1 MRALAHHGGAM
12 APQARPER
20 DRLVERLA
28 ARARTWADSHSQD
41 AGLALLELWATL
53 GDVLS
58 YYQERVANEAALDS
72 TAQRRPEITVE
83 VDGETWTEVP
93 GLDASG
99 PADRHYVVST
109 DEDRG
114 TVITF
119 GDGEQ
124 GRRPPEGSNVRAE
137 FRLGRRYVRVR
148 MQQGSI
154 AVDADWNEAGDGLRF
169 YGIYRAM
176 VVENND
182 PQQRRRLLVR
192 VPSVAPQPLGWA
204 LPALTDSPA
213 TLPPPGQEV
222 WVLFEAGD
230 PGVPVWI
237 G

>member
-1 MRALAHHGGAM
+1 MPGRCGWRTRPRGRGSRAPGNPARERMRALAHHGGAM

-28 ARARTWADSHSQD
+28 APARTWADSPSED

-58 YYQERVANEAALDS
+58 YYQERGADEAALDS

-119 GDGEQ
+119 GDGER
-124 GRRPPEGSNVRAE
+124 GRRPPEGSNVRAVY
-137 FRLGRRYVRVR
+137 RLGRRYVRV
-148 MQQGSI
+148 
-154 AVDADWNEAGDGLRF
+154 
-169 YGIYRAM
+169 
-176 VVENND
+176 
-182 PQQRRRLLVR
+182 
-192 VPSVAPQPLGWA
+192 
-204 LPALTDSPA
+204 
-213 TLPPPGQEV
+213 
-222 WVLFEAGD
+222 
-230 PGVPVWI
+230 
-237 G
+237 